1 MIAIAFDA
9 ASKGLTSPIL
19 AALSAKALLISGD
32 ILIGLNILLSIV
44 FTSTPDSLPT
54 ADLKPVSLIPKTLA
68 TSISFLNY

>member
-44 FTSTPDSLPT
+44 FTSTQYFSYM
-54 ADLKPVSLIPKTLA
+54 A
-68 TSISFLNY
+68 